1 MFNIVNDMKEKRS
14 EFIAFRTT
22 LSMRDFLDKLG
33 EEHARPISDII
44 NLLLQYFKDNP
55 PKQLPIRDK
64 K

>member
-22 LSMRDFLDKLG
+22 PSMRDFLDKLG
-33 EEHARPISDII
+33 EEHARPVSDVI

-55 PKQLPIRDK
+55 PKQLPIPK
-64 K
+64 KK

>member
-22 LSMRDFLDKLG
+22 SSMRDFLDRLG
-33 EEHARPISDII
+33 EEHARPISDVI

-55 PKQLPIRDK
+55 PKQLPIPK
-64 K
+64 NK

>member
-22 LSMRDFLDKLG
+22 PSMRDFLDKLS
-33 EEHARPISDII
+33 EEHARPVSDVI
-44 NLLLQYFKDNP
+44 NLLLQHFKDNP
-55 PKQLPIRDK
+55 PKQLPIREK

>member
-22 LSMRDFLDKLG
+22 SSMKDFLDKLG
-33 EEHARPISDII
+33 EEHARPVSDVI
-44 NLLLQYFKDNP
+44 NLLLEYFKNEP
-55 PKQLPIRDK
+55 PKQLPIRK